1 MEDTGTERGQLTQSQ
16 RLSPTTLVDT
26 TAAIMARGVLML
38 SQKPNH
44 TGHTMQEDT
53 TSLARDL
60 LMLSQKL
67 SPTGHT
73 MEDTGMARGLLTPS
87 QRHSHT
93 TWVDTTA
100 AIMARGLLML
110 SQRLNHTG
118 HTMELAA
125 IMVRGLLMQSQRPTT
140 LV

>member
-26 TAAIMARGVLML
+26 TAAIMARGLLML

-53 TSLARDL
+53 TSLARGL

-73 MEDTGMARGLLTPS
+73 MEDTGMARGLLMPS
-87 QRHSHT
+87 QKPSPT
-93 TWVDTTA
+93 ILVDTA
-100 AIMARGLLML
+100 MVAGMARGLLTP
-110 SQRLNHTG
+110 SQKP
-118 HTMELAA
+118 
-125 IMVRGLLMQSQRPTT
+125 SPTT
-140 LV
+140 GATHTAGPIGVKP

>member
-1 MEDTGTERGQLTQSQ
+1 MVAGMARGLLMLSQKPNHTGHTMEDTGTERGQLTQSQ

-26 TAAIMARGVLML
+26 TAAIMARGLLML

-53 TSLARDL
+53 TSLARGL

-73 MEDTGMARGLLTPS
+73 MEDTGMAR
-87 QRHSHT
+87 
-93 TWVDTTA
+93 
-100 AIMARGLLML
+100 
-110 SQRLNHTG
+110 
-118 HTMELAA
+118 
-125 IMVRGLLMQSQRPTT
+125 
-140 LV
+140 